1 MYIDDHINKKM
12 SKLENLTDISNFIK
26 SNQSQLTR
34 YRYGIIDRIRKMPYS
49 HSLDEE
55 LLNTLFFNHSKI
67 SDITDVNFSILEAY
81 CNRVRLTKLPPVH
94 YLFLYLLLLKKENIE
109 SVEGVLK
116 DVFPVIYVEILRDY
130 IGVLFDLYI
139 ATDAPEDDIEKVLTE
154 SDYSLSKIVEYTEHF
169 MVRKIYTQDGY
180 KIDALQ
186 SYLIYSNITVKFIR
200 GVDEICNRFIKYYD
214 ITDTGHWVYELLH
227 AMKYTDKVSETI
239 NWIISDMSDKYEKI
253 NYDILHLL
261 LLEIISLSRLIL
273 DLYHFN
279 EYKGLI
285 TSKSYLNQKAT
296 EGISD
301 VDYQYSPE
309 DGLDYVMEAYKKNS
323 SVMHSAQHK
332 IYKSFKKY
340 KNAED
345 KIDSQVTKMTTAAK
359 GLLIGDVRSEIV
371 EGKKVTALGL
381 VKSALASA
389 AIFSIAPIRGLM
401 LLLTRYA
408 LKKKTTV
415 TERKKII
422 LELEAELEMIEE
434 KIDDARG
441 DGNREAKYALMR
453 TRTEIVNAIRKIK
466 LGLEADERSI
476 STAKSLI
483 NKK

>member
-1 MYIDDHINKKM
+1 
-12 SKLENLTDISNFIK
+12 
-26 SNQSQLTR
+26 
-34 YRYGIIDRIRKMPYS
+34 
-49 HSLDEE
+49 
-55 LLNTLFFNHSKI
+55 
-67 SDITDVNFSILEAY
+67 
-81 CNRVRLTKLPPVH
+81 
-94 YLFLYLLLLKKENIE
+94 
-109 SVEGVLK
+109 
-116 DVFPVIYVEILRDY
+116 
-130 IGVLFDLYI
+130 
-139 ATDAPEDDIEKVLTE
+139 
-154 SDYSLSKIVEYTEHF
+154 
-169 MVRKIYTQDGY
+169 
-180 KIDALQ
+180 
-186 SYLIYSNITVKFIR
+186 
-200 GVDEICNRFIKYYD
+200 
-214 ITDTGHWVYELLH
+214 
-227 AMKYTDKVSETI
+227 
-239 NWIISDMSDKYEKI
+239 
-253 NYDILHLL
+253 
-261 LLEIISLSRLIL
+261 
-273 DLYHFN
+273 
-279 EYKGLI
+279 
-285 TSKSYLNQKAT
+285 
-296 EGISD
+296 
-301 VDYQYSPE
+301 
-309 DGLDYVMEAYKKNS
+309 
-323 SVMHSAQHK
+323 MHSAQHK